1 MIIENSK
8 IINDLVTFCPKSFK
22 DNRGYF
28 SEIYQKNIYKKELKI
43 DFVQDNTSFSK
54 KNTIRGFHFQTNKP
68 QGKLIFCL
76 RGSFDLYIVDLRK
89 KSKSYLKYQKFLISE
104 NNRLQVYLPPGC
116 ANAVFSRSKENI
128 LLYKCTEY
136 WSPKSEKGF
145 NFFNN
150 NIVNINFNKKYKIS
164 VKDINLPNF
173 DKIKGKYFKS

>member
-89 KSKSYLKYQKFLISE
+89 KSKSYLKIIVCKFTYLRVVQMLFFLNLKKIFYYINVLSIGVPSLKKVLIF
-104 NNRLQVYLPPGC
+104 LTI
-116 ANAVFSRSKENI
+116 I
-128 LLYKCTEY
+128 L
-136 WSPKSEKGF
+136 S
-145 NFFNN
+145 
-150 NIVNINFNKKYKIS
+150 I
-164 VKDINLPNF
+164 
-173 DKIKGKYFKS
+173 